1 MTYRAGYRR
10 RGSEKTEA
18 GRERAVP
25 GSRTDREE
33 RLFFLVGILAVA
45 LSLALPLS
53 RAGEED
59 RTVPREAVAVMST
72 ALDAGEPENPE
83 ENESQSVSASGTD
96 SIYDEIGRF
105 FARLLTGG

>member
-10 RGSEKTEA
+10 RGSEKTEIM
-18 GRERAVP
+18 RESAVP

-33 RLFFLVGILAVA
+33 RLFFSVGILAVA

>member
-1 MTYRAGYRR
+1 MTYRTGYRR
-10 RGSEKTEA
+10 RGSEKTKA
-18 GRERAVP
+18 GRERTVP
-25 GSRTDREE
+25 GSRSDRGEA
-33 RLFFLVGILAVA
+33 LFFSVGILAVA

-83 ENESQSVSASGTD
+83 EDRSVSASGTD